1 MFFEAGRGGATE
13 VVTLSLRRER
23 PIGRPVTSFSVGP
36 ASRPFNP
43 TQAESRPKGGK
54 KIENKNLEK
63 KREREGL
70 KREDFCN
77 AKENFNSQ
85 TRKKTFKVFVLA
97 QQKYFVI
104 V

>member
-1 MFFEAGRGGATE
+1 MSARVFEAGRGGATE

-54 KIENKNLEK
+54 KN
-63 KREREGL
+63 REQKL
-70 KREDFCN
+70 
-77 AKENFNSQ
+77 
-85 TRKKTFKVFVLA
+85 RKKTRKRRFEERRLLQCKREL
-97 QQKYFVI
+97 
-104 V
+104 